1 MDMLF
6 FDRRIDIVAY
16 YDNELNIIREFNDI
30 GYKYILVF
38 DGEGEEILKKL
49 IVLIIG

>member
-1 MDMLF
+1 M
-6 FDRRIDIVAY
+6 AY

-38 DGEGEEILKKL
+38 DGEG
-49 IVLIIG
+49 